1 MKFKKDSLVM
11 IPVGGSE
18 QIGMN
23 ANLYQFNDKWIL
35 VDLGIAFPDE
45 TQIGVDILL
54 PDFDFIKNISK
65 NLLGIFITHAHED
78 HYGAI
83 QYFADNIKCPLWGT
97 EFTLAMLR
105 KKLSESFIKH
115 NLVLNS
121 YPKNSN
127 VKIGGFEVIPF
138 QNSHSVPQSVSLL
151 VKTKNNIIFHTGDW
165 KLSNAKNLNEKPFI
179 KQINIL
185 KKYKISSIVSDSTNS
200 LINGK
205 TPSEDFAYKGLEKVI
220 KKSKGLI
227 IVTCFSSNVSR
238 IKSIFKIARSFDKK
252 ICILGKALN
261 RSIDSAFDVGL
272 INKNEH
278 ILSIK
283 EIQKFHRDELILIC
297 GGSQG
302 EHNSSLS
309 RITFGKFEKI
319 KLEKGDTVIFSSKKI
334 PGNEN
339 SISKIEDKLV
349 EQGINVLNEENKN
362 DIHVSGHPS
371 RDEIRE
377 MYNTLMP
384 EFVIPVH
391 GYRKQ
396 LQGNA
401 DIAKSCNIKN
411 VYIPKNGDVI
421 SFEKNKLSCLENIK
435 MDIKVFDG
443 ENIVSINDE
452 KYSIR
457 KQALWNGLI
466 SVSIVVNGEGELL
479 SVPNITQTGISSSD
493 RMKNTLLEISLEIE
507 DYIENIKNDKK
518 NNDEL
523 IDENIKKIVN
533 KEIKRNFKVRPIV
546 NIHINRVQ

>member
-1 MKFKKDSLVM
+1 MKFKKDNLVM

-83 QYFADNIKCPLWGT
+83 QYFADEIKCPLWGT
-97 EFTLAMLR
+97 EFTLAMLK
-105 KKLSESFIKH
+105 KKLKEGFVKH
-115 NLVLNS
+115 NLVLNP

-127 VKIGGFEVIPF
+127 IKIGEFEVMPF

-151 VKTKNNIIFHTGDW
+151 VKTKNNITFHTGDW
-165 KLSNAKNLNEKPFI
+165 KFSNAKNLNEKPFI
-179 KQINIL
+179 KKINNL
-185 KKYKISSIVSDSTNS
+185 KKYKITSIVSDSTNS

-205 TPSEDFAYKGLEKVI
+205 TPSEDFAYKGLKKVI
-220 KKSKGLI
+220 KKSKGMT

-238 IKSIFKIARSFDKK
+238 IKSILEIAKNFDKK
-252 ICILGKALN
+252 ICVLGRSLN
-261 RSIDSAFDVGL
+261 RSIDSAFEVGL
-272 INKNEH
+272 LNKNELF
-278 ILSIK
+278 LSIK
-283 EIQKFHRDELILIC
+283 ETQKFNRHQLILIC

-302 EHNSSLS
+302 EQNSSLS
-309 RITFGKFEKI
+309 RLTFGKFEKI

-339 SISKIEDKLV
+339 SISKIEDKLL

-371 RDEIRE
+371 RDEIKE
-377 MYNTLMP
+377 MYNTLKP

-391 GYRKQ
+391 GFRKQ

-411 VYIPKNGDVI
+411 IFLPRNGDVI

-435 MDIKVFDG
+435 MDTKVFDG
-443 ENIVSINDE
+443 ENVVSINDQ
-452 KYSIR
+452 KFSIR

-466 SVSIVVNGEGELL
+466 SVSIVVNREGELL
-479 SVPNITQTGISSSD
+479 SVPNITQTGISISEK
-493 RMKNTLLEISLEIE
+493 MKNTLLEISLDIE
-507 DYIENIKNDKK
+507 DFIENIKINKK
-518 NNDEL
+518 NSDEL
-523 IDENIKKIVN
+523 IDDNIKKIVN
-533 KEIKRNFKVRPIV
+533 RQIKKNFRVRPII
-546 NIHINRVQ
+546 NIHINRIQ